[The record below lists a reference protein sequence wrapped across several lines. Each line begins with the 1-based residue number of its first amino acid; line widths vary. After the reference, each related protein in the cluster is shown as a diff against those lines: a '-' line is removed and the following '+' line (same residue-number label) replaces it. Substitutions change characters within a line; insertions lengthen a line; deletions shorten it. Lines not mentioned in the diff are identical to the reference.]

1 MPRDYKNRSQATR
14 KEPKKRTGLPPW
26 KSAMGGFVAGLVV
39 AMGAYVEGRY
49 PGTIV
54 AFNAPEFP
62 VPDAV
67 AMADVPPEKTERRK
81 PKFEF
86 YTLLPEVEVEVVE
99 EPEPLRKTKAEKER
113 EQQAQRAAK
122 QIAAQRA
129 EETTSI
135 NTLVRVV
142 TPKPAEPL
150 KTKAVKHSVQPEP
163 GVKAYMLQVGSFREL
178 ADADRLR
185 AKLTLGGHQALIQ
198 SVAGRGSELWH
209 RVRLGPYGDLVS
221 AERARAKLAMSQLNA
236 MVLKIRS

>member
-26 KSAMGGFVAGLVV
+26 KWAMGGFVAGLVV

-142 TPKPAEPL
+142 TAKPAEPL
-150 KTKAVKHSVQPEP
+150 KTKTVKHSVEPEP

-185 AKLTLGGHQALIQ
+185 AKLTLARAPSTHPIR
-198 SVAGRGSELWH
+198 GRS
-209 RVRLGPYGDLVS
+209 RVRALASCSVRPYGDLVS

>member
-163 GVKAYMLQVGSFREL
+163 GEGL
-178 ADADRLR
+178 
-185 AKLTLGGHQALIQ
+185 H
-198 SVAGRGSELWH
+198 VAGWVVPRAGRCRSLACKADVRWAPSTHPIRGRS
-209 RVRLGPYGDLVS
+209 RVR
-221 AERARAKLAMSQLNA
+221 ALASCSVRPLW
-236 MVLKIRS
+236 

>member
-1 MPRDYKNRSQATR
+1 MPRDYKNRTQATR
-14 KEPKKRTGLPPW
+14 KEPKRRTGSPPW
-26 KSAMGGFVAGLVV
+26 KWAVGGFAAGLVV

-54 AFNAPEFP
+54 AFNAPDFP

-67 AMADVPPEKTERRK
+67 AMTDVSPEKTERRK

-113 EQQAQRAAK
+113 QRQAQLTAK
-122 QIAAQRA
+122 QLAAQRA

-142 TPKPAEPL
+142 TAKPAEPV
-150 KTKAVKHSVQPEP
+150 KTKTAERSVESEP
-163 GVKAYMLQVGSFREL
+163 GVKAYMLQVGSFRDL

-185 AKLTLGGHQALIQ
+185 AKLTLRGHQALIQ
-198 SVAGRGSELWH
+198 SAAGRGAELWH
-209 RVRLGPYGDLVS
+209 RVRLGPYDNLLS